1 MAASIIT
8 VSGAQL
14 IYGTFAEIDALDSGT
29 SPAVAIGDVGFATD
43 TYAEYTWK
51 DVTSASPVGSAAV
64 MVLTR
69 QHNSAGAAH
78 TLVQNTAAAG
88 VNVVDANLIPVAF
101 AQVTDVAAVHY
112 IWHASLDQIF
122 GTTLPAGATVAL
134 IQCVNERV
142 RWRDDGTNPT
152 TAAGMVLAAGDQ
164 FFYTGDLD
172 TIRFISVGTDSP
184 TTSEL
189 NITLYKQA

>member
-1 MAASIIT
+1 MAATVIT
-8 VSGAQL
+8 VANAQL

-78 TLVQNTAAAG
+78 VDNERGPNGYANGGEAVTYSETAGTSASAITGNYVDVTCTTDAFISIAAATAATNGGYFCSAG
-88 VNVVDANLIPVAF
+88 LTYRFPITTTVSKLSAIRLTTSGTMYVHPVA
-101 AQVTDVAAVHY
+101 
-112 IWHASLDQIF
+112 
-122 GTTLPAGATVAL
+122 
-134 IQCVNERV
+134 
-142 RWRDDGTNPT
+142 
-152 TAAGMVLAAGDQ
+152 
-164 FFYTGDLD
+164 
-172 TIRFISVGTDSP
+172 
-184 TTSEL
+184 
-189 NITLYKQA
+189 